1 MRFRTKLVVN
11 LDKFA
16 SNLEKIKVIALQA
29 DPILMVKADGYGH
42 GATAL
47 AQFAHHELG
56 LNNFGL
62 ATLGEAIRLREDCP
76 DAEFE
81 TYVFSDIQLKLKDHA
96 ETYLNNRLLP
106 VLSNRADLKEVLT
119 RPEYKHFPLCLKFN
133 TGMNRLGFEVDE
145 VGEIIDE
152 VKKAGRRS
160 IYHLMTHFACA
171 SLSMKTN
178 PRNLLQQK
186 NWQLV
191 KNAFLSSGLDVERTS
206 ISNSGTIE
214 QGYGVDETHIRPGLM
229 LYGPS
234 SLISS
239 VKREGHYQGE
249 LISRLETYI
258 LSTFPVKRGTPVGY
272 GAHPVSRDGLVV
284 IIALGYGDGFSNY
297 YRGGSLTQAGFRGE
311 IIGRVNMDM
320 TYLLFPIEAE
330 KQLRAQMPFTVWGHD
345 TADFERFCEEIET
358 IPYEV
363 FCHLTSRVPR
373 FYEK

>member
-1 MRFRTKLVVN
+1 MRFRTRLVI
-11 LDKFA
+11 
-16 SNLEKIKVIALQA
+16 NLEVFAENLQKIKAIAPKA
-29 DPILMVKADGYGH
+29 DPILMVKAEGYGH
-42 GATAL
+42 GATPL

-56 LNNFGL
+56 YQNFGL

-106 VLSNRADLKEVLT
+106 VISNRSDLAEVLN
-119 RPEYKHFPLCLKFN
+119 RPEYKFFPLCLKFN
-133 TGMNRLGFEVDE
+133 TGMNRLGFEMSELELVIA
-145 VGEIIDE
+145 EI
-152 VKKAGRRS
+152 KKAGRKS

-178 PRNLLQQK
+178 PRNQLQLK
-186 NWQLV
+186 NWQTL
-191 KNAFLSSGLDVERTS
+191 KAAFKAAGLDVERTS
-206 ISNSGTIE
+206 IANSGTVE
-214 QGYGVDETHIRPGLM
+214 QGVGIDETHIRPGLM

-234 SLISS
+234 SLLPDIRS
-239 VKREGHYQGE
+239 EGHYRGK

-258 LSTFPVKRGTPVGY
+258 LSTFEVKRGTPVGY
-272 GAHPVSRDGLVV
+272 GAHPVPRDGLVV

-297 YRGGSLTQAGFRGE
+297 YRRGTLMQAGLRGE

-320 TYLLFPIEAE
+320 TYLLFPPEASGVL
-330 KQLRAQMPFTVWGHD
+330 KAQMPFTVWDHD
-345 TADFERFCEEIET
+345 ADSFERFCQEIET

-363 FCHLTSRVPR
+363 FCHLTGRVPR

>member
-1 MRFRTKLVVN
+1 MRFRTKLVIN
-11 LDKFA
+11 LETFA
-16 SNLEKIKVIALQA
+16 HNLEKIKTIAPKA
-29 DPILMVKADGYGH
+29 EPILMVKADGYGH

-47 AQFAHHELG
+47 AQYAHHELG
-56 LNNFGL
+56 HDNFGL

-106 VLSNRADLKEVLT
+106 IISNRSDLNIVLA
-119 RPEYKHFPLCLKFN
+119 RSEYKHFPLCLKFN
-133 TGMNRLGFEVDE
+133 TGMNRLGFEMDE
-145 VGEIIDE
+145 IDE
-152 VKKAGRRS
+152 VINEIKKAGRKS
-160 IYHLMTHFACA
+160 VYHLMTHFACA

-178 PRNLLQQK
+178 PRNLLQLK
-186 NWQLV
+186 NWNIL
-191 KNAFLSSGLDVERTS
+191 KDAFSNSGLDVERTS
-206 ISNSGTIE
+206 ISNSGAIE
-214 QGYGVDETHIRPGLM
+214 QGVGVEETHIRPGLM

-234 SLISS
+234 SLLPNI
-239 VKREGHYQGE
+239 KDQGHYQGE

-258 LSTFPVKRGTPVGY
+258 LNTFQVKQGTPVGY
-272 GAHPVSRDGLVV
+272 GAHPVPRDGLVV

-297 YRGGSLTQAGFRGE
+297 YRRGTIMQHGFQGE

-320 TYLLFPIEAE
+320 TYLLFPPEAE
-330 KQLRAQMPFTVWGHD
+330 SILEAQMPFTVWDHNSEK
-345 TADFERFCEEIET
+345 FEKFCAEIQT